1 MQRSLPCS
9 HGHQAL
15 NLQLR
20 RHQLGGA
27 EAQPSLQTLAMANGV
42 AIWSVHRGLTD
53 GIYMAQ
59 VDERT
64 SNSKDITPLPATNRR
79 FRPHSIPP
87 GSINFLDATI
97 QLPQQQQ

>member
-1 MQRSLPCS
+1 MPRSWPCS
-9 HGHQAL
+9 HGNQAL
-15 NLQLR
+15 DLQLR

-53 GIYMAQ
+53 CIYMAQ

-64 SNSKDITPLPATNRR
+64 SNSKDVTQLPATNRR
-79 FRPHSIPP
+79 VRPHSIPP
-87 GSINFLDATI
+87 GSINFLSAAV
-97 QLPQQQQ
+97 QLAQQQQ

>member
-1 MQRSLPCS
+1 
-9 HGHQAL
+9 
-15 NLQLR
+15 
-20 RHQLGGA
+20 
-27 EAQPSLQTLAMANGV
+27 MANGV

-79 FRPHSIPP
+79 FRPYSIYSIPP